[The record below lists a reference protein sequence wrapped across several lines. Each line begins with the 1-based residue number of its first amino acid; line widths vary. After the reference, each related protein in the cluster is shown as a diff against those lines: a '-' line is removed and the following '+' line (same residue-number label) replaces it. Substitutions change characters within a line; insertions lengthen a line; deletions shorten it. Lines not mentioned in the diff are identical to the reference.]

1 MPSLLLEKIA
11 FNYGDTFRLE
21 EIDLS
26 IPEGSFLALI
36 GPNGSGKTTLL
47 QLMSGLLDPRSGRIA
62 LDGQPL
68 DQLSRSQLARQMAVI
83 SSEQHFEFPFPVAE
97 VVTMGRFPYL
107 GRFEKLTRG
116 DREIVDE
123 ALEWTQT
130 LHLRD
135 RPISQLS
142 SGERQRVLIARAVA
156 QKPSILMLDEPNVH
170 LDLNHQIAIFRLLRR
185 LNQEFSVTV
194 VVVLH
199 DLTAAAVFCQT
210 VALLCE
216 GKLAKTGPPQ
226 EVITTEIL
234 RDVYRADIEVHPSPL
249 GGIPQVAYRAEQT
262 HRPQTTDQQTADN

>member
-1 MPSLLLEKIA
+1 MPSLLLERIV
-11 FNYGDTFRLE
+11 FDYGATFSLKD
-21 EIDLS
+21 INLS
-26 IPEGSFLALI
+26 IPHGSFLALI
-36 GPNGSGKTTLL
+36 GPNGSGKTTLM
-47 QLMSGLLDPRSGRIA
+47 QIMSGLLTPKAGEIT
-62 LDGQPL
+62 LDDQPL
-68 DQLSRSQLARQMAVI
+68 NQLSRRELARQIAVI

-107 GRFEKLTRG
+107 GRFEKLTRR

-123 ALEWTQT
+123 ALDWTQT
-130 LHLRD
+130 HHLRD

-156 QKPSILMLDEPNVH
+156 QKPAILMLDEPNVH

-185 LNQEFSVTV
+185 LNQDFSVTV

-210 VALLCE
+210 VVLMWE
-216 GKLAKTGPPQ
+216 GKLVKTGPPQ

-234 RDVYRADIEVHPSPL
+234 RSVYGADIEVYPSPL
-249 GGIPQVAYRAEQT
+249 GGIPQVAYQAEQT
-262 HRPQTTDQQTADN
+262 HKPQTHKP